1 MAVLRA
7 LACAGVVAASLALPL
22 AAEAGST
29 AACAQRVIRDW
40 YTGGRVDGV
49 YPLRCYRAAIR
60 ALPEDVL
67 QYSNARHEI
76 ERALAYARQ
85 GLPDPVGGRAAAPA
99 AAPAEPD
106 DRPGTKRSELAMQPQ
121 PPRTGRAI
129 PTTVR
134 AFDGPV
140 HLAARAEAPVADAR
154 GLPYPV
160 IALAT
165 LAALLLATAAAARL
179 MSRRRGPGAPSDR

>member
-7 LACAGVVAASLALPL
+7 LACAGVAATSLALPV

-29 AACAQRVIRDW
+29 ATCAQRVIRDW
-40 YTGGRVDGV
+40 YAGGRVDGA
-49 YPLRCYRAAIR
+49 YPLGCYRAAIR

-67 QYSNARHEI
+67 QYSNARNEI

-85 GLPDPVGGRAAAPA
+85 GLPTPVRGRAEAPA

-106 DRPGTKRSELAMQPQ
+106 DRRGTRRSEFATRSRPTRAGLA
-121 PPRTGRAI
+121 T

-140 HLAARAEAPVADAR
+140 HLAARDDALVADAR

-179 MSRRRGPGAPSDR
+179 MTRRRGPEGPSDR